1 MPKVNARKRL
11 TPGLPP
17 SPTRIGSS
25 GMSGIGIIQWFARGG
40 GIARAGPFDT
50 QVEAAASLM
59 LRSTGH
65 PVPDAFVWPEVV
77 P

>member
-1 MPKVNARKRL
+1 
-11 TPGLPP
+11 
-17 SPTRIGSS
+17 
-25 GMSGIGIIQWFARGG
+25 MSGIGIIQWFARGG